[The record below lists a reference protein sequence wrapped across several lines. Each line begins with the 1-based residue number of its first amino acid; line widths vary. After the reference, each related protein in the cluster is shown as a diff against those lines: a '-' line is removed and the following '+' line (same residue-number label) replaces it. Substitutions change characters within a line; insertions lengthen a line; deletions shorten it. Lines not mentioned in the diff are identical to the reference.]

1 MSVQHNP
8 FTPTFGIVPLHLA
21 GRATLLAE
29 MASAFDSGPG
39 NPNLSTLLIGPR
51 GCGKT
56 ALLACIVSAAQEHGW
71 IAVRTVAAPGML
83 DDIIQRALESAAEFV
98 EKKGR
103 RHLTG
108 INIAQVLGL
117 EWAVDDESP
126 ANWRTRMNALLSE
139 LDKRDVGLLICVD
152 EVDVGVDELIQLAS
166 IYQMFIGEGRKVA
179 LVMAGLPK
187 KTTELVDDDRV
198 SFLRRTRQRRLG
210 RIPDTEIERAFRR
223 TVEDS
228 GKTISDEALKMA
240 VEATAGYAY
249 MMQLVGYC
257 MWENAGESTEISEK
271 HAERGVEQARTEFR
285 DGVLRS
291 TYREMSKGDRAFAA
305 AMLPD
310 RDGSRLADI
319 ARRMG
324 KRVNYAS
331 TYRTRLLSLGAID
344 ESDEGVLDFAIPLL
358 REYLE
363 EKLAESS
370 CP

>member
-1 MSVQHNP
+1 MTALRNP

-21 GRATLLAE
+21 GRSALLAE
-29 MASAFDSGPG
+29 MENAFDNGPG
-39 NPNLSTLLIGPR
+39 DPNLSTILIGPR

-56 ALLACIVSAAQEHGW
+56 ALLACIAAAAQERGW
-71 IAVRTVAAPGML
+71 IAVRTAAVPGML
-83 DDIIQRALESAAEFV
+83 DDIIQRSLESASEFV

-108 INIAQVLGL
+108 VSVAQLLGL
-117 EWAVDDESP
+117 EWTIDSESQ
-126 ANWRTRMNALLSE
+126 ANWRTRMNALFAE

-152 EVDVGVDELIQLAS
+152 EVDVGVDELVQLVTT
-166 IYQMFIGEGRKVA
+166 YQMFIGEGRKVA

-198 SFLRRTRQRRLG
+198 SFLRRTRQRHLG
-210 RIPDTEIERAFRR
+210 RISDAEIARAFRR

-228 GKTISDEALKMA
+228 GKMISDGALKMA
-240 VEATAGYAY
+240 VEVTGGYAY

-257 MWENAGESTEISEK
+257 MWESAGNADEITEE
-271 HAERGVEQARTEFR
+271 HAVKGVEQARSEFR

-291 TYREMSKGDRAFAA
+291 TYREMSKGDRAFVA

-310 RDGSRLADI
+310 QDGSRLADI
-319 ARRMG
+319 AKRMG
-324 KRVNYAS
+324 KGANYAS
-331 TYRTRLLSLGAID
+331 TYKTRLLSLGAID

-358 REYLE
+358 RDYLE
-363 EKLAESS
+363 EKLS
-370 CP
+370 